1 MSDASQPEV
10 DLLDSPEV
18 VSLKF
23 TGNRLHKSKGTWQF
37 ITNQGHPASIFG
49 KYLFERR
56 FEIWNFRNICCK
68 IYCLPVS
75 PRIFEHPRNG
85 LITLF

>member
-56 FEIWNFRNICCK
+56 FVVKFIACLSLLGFSNIQEM
-68 IYCLPVS
+68 V
-75 PRIFEHPRNG
+75 
-85 LITLF
+85 

>member
-23 TGNRLHKSKGTWQF
+23 TGNRLHKSKGTWRF

-56 FEIWNFRNICCK
+56 FENFRNICCK
-68 IYCLPVS
+68 IYCSPIS
-75 PRIFEHPRNG
+75 PRIFEHLRNG
-85 LITLF
+85 IITHF